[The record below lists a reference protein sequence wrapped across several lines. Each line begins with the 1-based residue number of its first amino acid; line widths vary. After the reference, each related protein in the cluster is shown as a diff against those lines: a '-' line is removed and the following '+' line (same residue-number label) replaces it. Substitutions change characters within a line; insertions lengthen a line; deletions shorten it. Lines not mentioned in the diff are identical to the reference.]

1 MQCFVNCDG
10 KTAEVLMS
18 QEVWFGFYLI
28 RPPATLRAFFNI
40 PSQTASECVD
50 VLFRNEVKH
59 SPTLL
64 SSLKQQNNTTVRQ
77 AGHHGNQY
85 YGGVKADISLQT
97 VPNN

>member
-1 MQCFVNCDG
+1 
-10 KTAEVLMS
+10 VLFS
-18 QEVWFGFYLI
+18 TTV
-28 RPPATLRAFFNI
+28 ARA
-40 PSQTASECVD
+40 ASECVD
-50 VLFRNEVKH
+50 VQFRKNEVKH